1 MPNRSRCFLAV
12 CCIISAALT
21 GCSLV
26 KGWSDN
32 LHKAQVLLQY
42 PHARTGTLSQT
53 PDEHFYV
60 ISEVVRRDKT
70 ALIDDLDLLFMTNRP
85 TRLTRWHD
93 R

>member
-1 MPNRSRCFLAV
+1 MPNRSRYSLAV
-12 CCIISAALT
+12 CCIISVALT

-26 KGWSDN
+26 KGWSED
-32 LHKAQVLLQY
+32 LQQAKLFLQY
-42 PHARTGTLSQT
+42 PHARMGTLTQT

-60 ISEVVRRDKT
+60 ISEVIRRDKT
-70 ALIDDLDLLFMTNRP
+70 ALIDDLDMLFLTDRP